1 MCVKPFTCAGKG
13 FFVAKAL
20 QAKNVLAQFFICRA
34 QEQREAML
42 RAVSVRNRVGV
53 AYSIGER
60 YEKNMDVYQGI

>member
-1 MCVKPFTCAGKG
+1 MQS

-53 AYSIGER
+53 SLLDLYM
-60 YEKNMDVYQGI
+60 KCML